1 MIPIEFFLLLG
12 AILFSI
18 GAYGVVTKSNAII
31 VLMCIELMLNAAN
44 INFVAFGAFHPDIMG
59 QAFVIVT
66 ITVAAAEVAVGIAI
80 LLKQVATKPVDILV
94 FVFGFTLAACMGL
107 NLIAASIVGGFFAV
121 INYRIKILALQKAA
135 PAAAS
140 AAAAEFDDD
149 EEEI

>member
-44 INFVAFGAFHPDIMG
+44 INFVAFGAYHPDIMG
-59 QAFVIVT
+59 QVFVIMT

-80 LLKQVATKPVDILV
+80 LLNAYKMRKTTELDED
-94 FVFGFTLAACMGL
+94 GL
-107 NLIAASIVGGFFAV
+107 TSM
-121 INYRIKILALQKAA
+121 RW
-135 PAAAS
+135 
-140 AAAAEFDDD
+140 
-149 EEEI
+149 